1 MPKVKTFDKELV
13 IKQATNVFHNKGY
26 NATSM
31 QDLVDA
37 TGLNRSSIYNTFN
50 SKQNLFLE
58 CLSSY
63 QNIYKE
69 RITNGML
76 KVSNAIEAIDFLM
89 ALYLEDIVNDKEDKG
104 CLIVNCKSE
113 MANHDKTI
121 TQFLIHNQDFMLH
134 MLEEIIAK
142 GQIELLINKE
152 RTANEYALYLYTSIQ
167 GFRMMG
173 ILTNNKKQL
182 ESIIKIIKQ
191 TLI

>member
-1 MPKVKTFDKELV
+1 MPKVETFDKELV
-13 IKQATNVFHNKGY
+13 IKQVTNVFHNKGY

-76 KVSNAIEAIDFLM
+76 KVSNALEAIDFLM

-121 TQFLIHNQDFMLH
+121 TQFLINNQDFMLH

-142 GQIELLINKE
+142 GQRELLINKE

-182 ESIIKIIKQ
+182 ESIIKIIRQ